1 MKIHALQ
8 TGTVRVKP
16 SQRVGRGRGSIRQ
29 LNILL
34 DRSWTESLPIYAWA
48 IETVDGVIIVDTG
61 ETARTRE
68 PGYFPRWH
76 PYFRLAVRLDV
87 TPEQMVRGRRPEY
100 RLRNRSRRF
109 SAAHP
114 QTRTPQGSPRG
125 ETESRFLWV
134 CRVKVVGQTVQGTP
148 TGDSWSYG
156 LRRRIDPSPA
166 DRGLEEDHD
175 ALRYESLHR
184 RFIEVWEIGPGD
196 QESCP
201 SPGASL
207 HPARSCRRCVR
218 LFAESVHPSD
228 HVGETFGIPSPA

>member
-1 MKIHALQ
+1 MRSSVRIHALQ

-87 TPEQMVRGRRPEY
+87 TPEQEVGPQLLKIGIRPEDV
-100 RLRNRSRRF
+100 RTVDPHPSAHRPCGRF
-109 SAAHP
+109 
-114 QTRTPQGSPRG
+114 
-125 ETESRFLWV
+125 
-134 CRVKVVGQTVQGTP
+134 
-148 TGDSWSYG
+148 
-156 LRRRIDPSPA
+156 
-166 DRGLEEDHD
+166 
-175 ALRYESLHR
+175 
-184 RFIEVWEIGPGD
+184 
-196 QESCP
+196 
-201 SPGASL
+201 ASL
-207 HPARSCRRCVR
+207 PQ
-218 LFAESVHPSD
+218 
-228 HVGETFGIPSPA
+228 